1 MDVKRLQRR
10 REIFY
15 INLEFSSLY
24 VETLYL
30 LNIKL
35 KLAKRSFVKL
45 CN

>member
-1 MDVKRLQRR
+1 MAVKRLQKC

-24 VETLYL
+24 VETLDL

-35 KLAKRSFVKL
+35 KLAKRGFVKL